1 MAFCPRA
8 KAGEKVFFW
17 PKYPVG
23 GQPNLAFV
31 LRDGERAQTLLVFT
45 TTGAKTYPTVR
56 HADDPDLKNHREW
69 WPDGVWDHHPD
80 TSKIKNLETAV
91 EELRAELLA
100 LRQQTGTKEKSAWT
114 EERRQKAR
122 ETMLKNRAKRTS
134 KALTGGA
141 A

>member
-1 MAFCPRA
+1 MAFVTRA
-8 KAGEKVFFW
+8 LAGEKVFFW
-17 PKYPVG
+17 PKYPVS

-31 LRDGERAQTLLVFT
+31 LKDGERAQTLLVFT
-45 TTGAKTYPTVR
+45 TTGARTYQTVR

-91 EELRAELLA
+91 EELRAEMRA

-134 KALTGGA
+134 KALTGGVA
-141 A
+141 